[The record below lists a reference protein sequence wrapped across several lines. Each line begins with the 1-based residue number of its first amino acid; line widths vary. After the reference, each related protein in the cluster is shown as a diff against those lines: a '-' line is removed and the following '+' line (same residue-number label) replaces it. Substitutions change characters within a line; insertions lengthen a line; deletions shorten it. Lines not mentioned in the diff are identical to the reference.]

1 MRLVMTSLLVAG
13 CVSSTA
19 LAFQA
24 GSGGTAAG
32 KACALLPRDLAMKV
46 STAAGK
52 KALERAKPKDN
63 PEEMAIAKGASACF
77 YGRILLVLDPL
88 AQPDR
93 IRNEMRA
100 RGGPRDRSGTPVYKD
115 HERIPGVGDDAFFSS
130 NSAFANLD
138 VWTGSRHF
146 SIQMGAG
153 FEDDTKALKSNVVE
167 LAKAIVPQLR

>member
-1 MRLVMTSLLVAG
+1 MRRVMTSLLVAG

-24 GSGGTAAG
+24 GSGGGAG

-46 STAAGK
+46 STPAGK
-52 KALERAKPKDN
+52 KALERAKPQDN

-77 YGRILLVLDPL
+77 YGRILLVLDPA
-88 AQPDR
+88 AQPER

-100 RGGPRDRSGTPVYKD
+100 RGGPRDRSGTPVYKNY
-115 HERIPGVGDDAFFSS
+115 EPVPGVGNDAFFHANSS
-130 NSAFANLD
+130 FANLD
-138 VWTGSRHF
+138 VWVGSRHF
-146 SIQMGAG
+146 SIEMGAG
-153 FEDDTKALKSNVVE
+153 FEDDAKALKPNVIE